1 MGGPGR
7 LSAPA
12 GRVSDAALHHSPEF
26 LKFWVGQSVSL
37 VGSEVSQLA
46 IPLLAVLSLGASP
59 GEMGVL
65 RAVTFAPYL
74 LSLPVGVLVDRI
86 RRRPVLI
93 GVDLLRALL
102 LGSIPLAAVLGIL
115 AMPQL
120 YVVAALSGALT
131 LAFGV
136 AYAAYLPGLVSS
148 SSLMEAN
155 ARLELSRSAAHAGGP
170 GLAGALVQA
179 FSASAARQ
187 RKYHVRADR
196 GRAVRCPPGRRPG

>member
-1 MGGPGR
+1 
-7 LSAPA
+7 
-12 GRVSDAALHHSPEF
+12 
-26 LKFWVGQSVSL
+26 
-37 VGSEVSQLA
+37 
-46 IPLLAVLSLGASP
+46 
-59 GEMGVL
+59 
-65 RAVTFAPYL
+65 
-74 LSLPVGVLVDRI
+74 
-86 RRRPVLI
+86 
-93 GVDLLRALL
+93 
-102 LGSIPLAAVLGIL
+102 
-115 AMPQL
+115 
-120 YVVAALSGALT
+120 VAALSGALT